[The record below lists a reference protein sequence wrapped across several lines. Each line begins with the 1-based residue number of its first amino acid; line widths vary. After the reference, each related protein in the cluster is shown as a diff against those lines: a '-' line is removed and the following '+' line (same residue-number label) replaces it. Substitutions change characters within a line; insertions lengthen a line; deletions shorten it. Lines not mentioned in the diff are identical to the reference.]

1 MEGSSDWLYRASG
14 QTRHVLEDGFL
25 WTGTGV
31 NELDS
36 MLVPVDLRNL
46 FLHLLVQTLLL
57 K

>member
-1 MEGSSDWLYRASG
+1 MA
-14 QTRHVLEDGFL
+14 RHVLLLEDGFPL
-25 WTGTGV
+25 DWHGV

-36 MLVPVDLRNL
+36 MLVDLPVDLRNL